1 MIHFDLPF
9 SCVIDTPKEYI
20 RVRRRRWSKT
30 KKRFEYL
37 IHMSFTNSAAETY
50 GRATLKR
57 KQRSFEFDNDN
68 DDGGFQLYTRRPGMF
83 RLYLDAHNE
92 A

>member
-1 MIHFDLPF
+1 
-9 SCVIDTPKEYI
+9 
-20 RVRRRRWSKT
+20 
-30 KKRFEYL
+30 
-37 IHMSFTNSAAETY
+37 MSFTNSAAETY

-68 DDGGFQLYTRRPGMF
+68 DDGGFQLYARRPGMF